1 MLLEVVEMEWL
12 KKLLE
17 GAQIKDGKLDV
28 EALMTSINAEF
39 PKNAVP
45 KDKYNEVSNDL
56 KEANKTL
63 DTLKKNHKDVE
74 ALQGEIE
81 GYKTKMKELET
92 AREQDKKS
100 YSVKSALEKAGATDI
115 DYLLY
120 KLGDISKLEL
130 DSEGN
135 IKDLDNKIKDLQANN
150 ANFFKAVEGN
160 DNKPKVIENKL
171 PGGVPNELNNV
182 DTLAGALTEYYKD

>member
-1 MLLEVVEMEWL
+1 MEWL
-12 KKLLE
+12 KKLIE
-17 GAQIKDGKLDV
+17 AAQIKDGKLDV
-28 EALMTSINAEF
+28 EGLMTSINTEF

-74 ALQGEIE
+74 TLQGEIE
-81 GYKTKMKELET
+81 GYKTKMKDLET

-100 YSVKSALEKAGATDI
+100 YSVKSALEKAGATDV

-120 KLGDISKLEL
+120 KLGDIAKLEL

-150 ANFFKAVEGN
+150 TNFFKAVEGN

-171 PGGVPNELNNV
+171 PGGAPSP
-182 DTLAGALTEYYKD
+182 AGDDVASIFANALKGNI